1 MTTIFVQIAAEL
13 LTTFLLERYCI
24 MKCIKY
30 VITALLALF
39 CFIMSSELYQLH
51 LQMFSNQYF
60 YIDIENEDR
69 SQVCSIVASA
79 AKKYN
84 EYVFAIERQ
93 NVDTFHSRI
102 TIYADADTRNILSR
116 EQDVVEGESSSFFSG
131 STEVVLLSF
140 SDVVNDGSVVRYYF
154 TGSKDTVS
162 SIRQTIYSQIAT
174 SYIHKDSVSVA
185 DKLIYGI
192 WIILFGLVLLLTWV
206 DMQFSKK
213 SDFLKISMGSSVG
226 KMIFG
231 KILVDIVFN
240 VAIFGAVYA
249 ILQSRLFLSY
259 KLNFA
264 LYTLLIFFVLN
275 SLLYLTL
282 LKVDYKEVIYGA
294 NINGRLLANAYLL
307 QAIVVIL
314 MVVSLSSNLVAIREN
329 EKELAPYNS
338 IEQLDGYTS
347 LSITPSEGGAQSSE
361 SVVEL
366 EASIYLEA
374 YLQDKGLLSTFC
386 AALDDKPIVVLNEAA
401 LNTVVSNA
409 GVFQEDLKSDFVVYI
424 PENRYS
430 EIDSYDIE
438 FAAATTASTF
448 FGLESYSFEAREY
461 SHVDVVYFDLR
472 NESELTFGSDLIS
485 DPIVVYCNLSKA
497 QINELLMNNTAIDF
511 GDRWTNI
518 IFDIND
524 TSFFSK
530 SIKDRL
536 ADVQFR
542 SVIEL
547 CNQYKSNLVRG
558 VLLNSVLSAFL
569 LVLNVMLISVIV
581 KIEYLVHSKE
591 IALKKILG
599 YSVLQR
605 NIAILSI
612 NVFSVFIA
620 FVTGV
625 ILSKMY
631 GIFDIGA
638 LCIVSVAI
646 LLINST
652 LILITMTVAEKH
664 NTAHILKGGSL

>member
-1 MTTIFVQIAAEL
+1 
-13 LTTFLLERYCI
+13 
-24 MKCIKY
+24 MKCVKF

-39 CFIMSSELYQLH
+39 CFVMSSELYQLH

-93 NVDTFHSRI
+93 NVDAFHSKI
-102 TIYADADTRNILSR
+102 TIYADEDTRNILSR
-116 EQDVVEGESSSFFSG
+116 EQNIAEGEASSFFSG
-131 STEVVLLSF
+131 STEVVLLPF
-140 SDVVNDGSVVRYYF
+140 SDVVNDESVVRYFF

-162 SIRQTIYSQIAT
+162 SIRQNIYSQVAT

-192 WIILFGLVLLLTWV
+192 WIILFGLILLLTWA

-264 LYTLLIFFVLN
+264 LYALLIFFVLN
-275 SLLYLTL
+275 SLLHLTL

-294 NINGRLLANAYLL
+294 NINGKLLANAYLL

-329 EKELAPYNS
+329 EKELTPYNT

-347 LSITPSEGGAQSSE
+347 LSITPIEGGLQSSE

-374 YLQDKGLLSTFC
+374 YLQDKVLLSTFC
-386 AALDDKPIVVLNEAA
+386 AALDDEPIVVLNEAA
-401 LNTVVSNA
+401 LNTVVSSA

-472 NESELTFGSDLIS
+472 NVSELTFGSDLIS

-497 QINELLMNNTAIDF
+497 RINELLMNNTAIDF

-605 NIAILSI
+605 NIAILFL
-612 NVFSVFIA
+612 NVLAVSIA
-620 FVTGV
+620 FITGT

-631 GIFDIGA
+631 GIFDFVA
-638 LCIVSVAI
+638 LCIVSLTI
-646 LLINST
+646 LFVNSI
-652 LILITMTVAEKH
+652 LILTNMTAAEKH

>member
-1 MTTIFVQIAAEL
+1 
-13 LTTFLLERYCI
+13 
-24 MKCIKY
+24 MKCVKF

-39 CFIMSSELYQLH
+39 CFVMSSELYQLH

-79 AKKYN
+79 AKKYS

-116 EQDVVEGESSSFFSG
+116 EQNIAEGEASSFFSG
-131 STEVVLLSF
+131 STEVVLLPF
-140 SDVVNDGSVVRYYF
+140 SDVVNDESVVRYFF

-162 SIRQTIYSQIAT
+162 SIRQNIYSQVAT

-192 WIILFGLVLLLTWV
+192 WIILFGLILLLTWA

-264 LYTLLIFFVLN
+264 LYALLIFFVLN

-294 NINGRLLANAYLL
+294 NINGKLLANAYLL

-329 EKELAPYNS
+329 EKELAPYNT

-347 LSITPSEGGAQSSE
+347 LSITPIEGGQSSE

-374 YLQDKGLLSTFC
+374 YLQDKVLLSTFC
-386 AALDDKPIVVLNEAA
+386 AALDDEPIVVLNEAA
-401 LNTVVSNA
+401 LNTVVSSA

-497 QINELLMNNTAIDF
+497 RINELLMNNTAIDF

-620 FVTGV
+620 FITGT

-638 LCIVSVAI
+638 LCIVSLTI
-646 LLINST
+646 LFVNSI
-652 LILITMTVAEKH
+652 LILTNMTAAKSIIQ
-664 NTAHILKGGSL
+664 HIFSREEAYDNNSKLM

>member
-1 MTTIFVQIAAEL
+1 
-13 LTTFLLERYCI
+13 
-24 MKCIKY
+24 MKCVKF

-39 CFIMSSELYQLH
+39 CFVMSSELYQLH

-93 NVDTFHSRI
+93 NVDAFHSRI
-102 TIYADADTRNILSR
+102 TIYADEDTRNILSR
-116 EQDVVEGESSSFFSG
+116 EQNIAEGEASSFFSG
-131 STEVVLLSF
+131 STEVVLLPF
-140 SDVVNDGSVVRYYF
+140 SDVVNDESVVRYFF

-162 SIRQTIYSQIAT
+162 SIRQNIYSQVAT

-192 WIILFGLVLLLTWV
+192 WIILFGLILLLTWA

-264 LYTLLIFFVLN
+264 LYALLIFFVLN

-294 NINGRLLANAYLL
+294 NINGKLLANAYLL

-329 EKELAPYNS
+329 EKELAPYNT

-347 LSITPSEGGAQSSE
+347 LSIRPTEGGLQSSE

-374 YLQDKGLLSTFC
+374 YLQDKVLLSTFC
-386 AALDDKPIVVLNEAA
+386 AALDDEPIVVLNEAA
-401 LNTVVSNA
+401 LNTVVSSA

-472 NESELTFGSDLIS
+472 NVSELTFGSDLIS

-497 QINELLMNNTAIDF
+497 RINELLMNNTAIDF

-524 TSFFSK
+524 TLFFSK

-605 NIAILSI
+605 NIAILFL
-612 NVFSVFIA
+612 NVLAVSIA
-620 FVTGV
+620 FITGA

-631 GIFDIGA
+631 GIFDIVA
-638 LCIVSVAI
+638 LCIVSLTI
-646 LLINST
+646 LFVNSI
-652 LILITMTVAEKH
+652 LILTNMTAAEKH

>member
-1 MTTIFVQIAAEL
+1 
-13 LTTFLLERYCI
+13 
-24 MKCIKY
+24 MKCVKF

-39 CFIMSSELYQLH
+39 CFVMSSELYQLH

-79 AKKYN
+79 AKKYS

-93 NVDTFHSRI
+93 NVDAFHSRI
-102 TIYADADTRNILSR
+102 TIYADEDTRNILSR
-116 EQDVVEGESSSFFSG
+116 EQNIAEGEASSFFSG
-131 STEVVLLSF
+131 STEVVLLPF
-140 SDVVNDGSVVRYYF
+140 SDVVNDESVVRYFF

-162 SIRQTIYSQIAT
+162 SIRQNIYSQVAT

-192 WIILFGLVLLLTWV
+192 WIILFGLILLLTWA

-264 LYTLLIFFVLN
+264 LYALLIFFVLN

-294 NINGRLLANAYLL
+294 NINGKLLANAYLL

-329 EKELAPYNS
+329 EKELAPYNT

-347 LSITPSEGGAQSSE
+347 LSITPIEGGQSSE

-374 YLQDKGLLSTFC
+374 YLQDKVLLSTFC
-386 AALDDKPIVVLNEAA
+386 AALDDELIVVLNEAA
-401 LNTVVSNA
+401 LNTVVSSA

-472 NESELTFGSDLIS
+472 NVSELTFGSDLIS

-497 QINELLMNNTAIDF
+497 RINELLMNNTAIDF

-605 NIAILSI
+605 NIAILFLNVLAVSI
-612 NVFSVFIA
+612 ACI
-620 FVTGV
+620 TGT

-631 GIFDIGA
+631 GIFDIVA
-638 LCIVSVAI
+638 LCIVSLTI
-646 LLINST
+646 LFVNSI
-652 LILITMTVAEKH
+652 LILTNMTAAEKH

>member
-1 MTTIFVQIAAEL
+1 
-13 LTTFLLERYCI
+13 
-24 MKCIKY
+24 MKCVKF

-39 CFIMSSELYQLH
+39 CFVMSSELYQLH

-93 NVDTFHSRI
+93 NVDAFHSRI
-102 TIYADADTRNILSR
+102 TIYADEDTRNILSR
-116 EQDVVEGESSSFFSG
+116 EQNIAQRGKASSFFSG
-131 STEVVLLSF
+131 STEVVLLPF
-140 SDVVNDGSVVRYYF
+140 SDVVNDESVVRYFF

-162 SIRQTIYSQIAT
+162 SIRQNIYSQVAT

-192 WIILFGLVLLLTWV
+192 WIILFGLILLLTWA

-264 LYTLLIFFVLN
+264 LYALLIFFVLN

-294 NINGRLLANAYLL
+294 NINGKLLANAYLL

-329 EKELAPYNS
+329 EKELAPYNT

-347 LSITPSEGGAQSSE
+347 LSITPTEGGLQSSE

-374 YLQDKGLLSTFC
+374 YLQDKVLLSTFC
-386 AALDDKPIVVLNEAA
+386 AALDDEPIVVLNEAA
-401 LNTVVSNA
+401 LNTVVSSA

-472 NESELTFGSDLIS
+472 NVSELTFGSDLIS

-497 QINELLMNNTAIDF
+497 RINELLMNNTAIDF

-547 CNQYKSNLVRG
+547 CNQYKSNLARG

-605 NIAILSI
+605 NIAILFL
-612 NVFSVFIA
+612 NVFAVSIA
-620 FVTGV
+620 FITGA

-631 GIFDIGA
+631 GIFDIVA
-638 LCIVSVAI
+638 LCIVSLTI
-646 LLINST
+646 LFVNSI
-652 LILITMTVAEKH
+652 LILTNMTAAEKH

>member
-1 MTTIFVQIAAEL
+1 
-13 LTTFLLERYCI
+13 
-24 MKCIKY
+24 MKCVKF

-39 CFIMSSELYQLH
+39 CFVMSSELYQLH

-93 NVDTFHSRI
+93 NVDAFHSRI
-102 TIYADADTRNILSR
+102 TIYADEDTRNILSR
-116 EQDVVEGESSSFFSG
+116 EQNIAEGEASSFFSG
-131 STEVVLLSF
+131 STEVVLLPF
-140 SDVVNDGSVVRYYF
+140 SDVVNDESVVRYFF

-162 SIRQTIYSQIAT
+162 SIRQNIYSQVAT

-192 WIILFGLVLLLTWV
+192 WIILFGLILLLTWA

-264 LYTLLIFFVLN
+264 LYALLIFFVLN

-294 NINGRLLANAYLL
+294 NINGKLLANAYLL

-329 EKELAPYNS
+329 EKELAPYNT

-347 LSITPSEGGAQSSE
+347 LSITPTEGGLQSSE

-374 YLQDKGLLSTFC
+374 YLQDKVLLSTFC
-386 AALDDKPIVVLNEAA
+386 AALDDEPIVVLNEAA
-401 LNTVVSNA
+401 LNTVVSSA

-438 FAAATTASTF
+438 FAATTASTF

-472 NESELTFGSDLIS
+472 NVSELTFGSDLIS

-497 QINELLMNNTAIDF
+497 RINELLMNNTAIDF

-605 NIAILSI
+605 NIAILFL
-612 NVFSVFIA
+612 NVFAVSIA
-620 FVTGV
+620 FITGA

-631 GIFDIGA
+631 GIFDIVA
-638 LCIVSVAI
+638 LCIVSLTI
-646 LLINST
+646 LFVNSI
-652 LILITMTVAEKH
+652 LILTNMTAAEKH

>member
-1 MTTIFVQIAAEL
+1 
-13 LTTFLLERYCI
+13 
-24 MKCIKY
+24 MKCVKF

-39 CFIMSSELYQLH
+39 CFVMSSELYQLH

-93 NVDTFHSRI
+93 NVDAFHSRI
-102 TIYADADTRNILSR
+102 TIYADEDTRNILSR
-116 EQDVVEGESSSFFSG
+116 EQNIAEGEASSFFSG
-131 STEVVLLSF
+131 STEVVLLPF
-140 SDVVNDGSVVRYYF
+140 SDVVNDESVVRYFF

-162 SIRQTIYSQIAT
+162 SIRQNIYSQVAT
-174 SYIHKDSVSVA
+174 SYIHKDSVSIA

-192 WIILFGLVLLLTWV
+192 WIILFGLILLLTWA

-264 LYTLLIFFVLN
+264 LYALLIFFVLN

-294 NINGRLLANAYLL
+294 NINGKLLANAYLL

-329 EKELAPYNS
+329 EKELAPYNT

-347 LSITPSEGGAQSSE
+347 LSITPIEGGVQSSE

-374 YLQDKGLLSTFC
+374 YLQDKVLLSTFC
-386 AALDDKPIVVLNEAA
+386 AALDDEPIVVLNEAA
-401 LNTVVSNA
+401 LNTVVSSA

-472 NESELTFGSDLIS
+472 NVSELTFGSDLIS

-497 QINELLMNNTAIDF
+497 RINELLMNNTAIDF

-605 NIAILSI
+605 NIAILFL
-612 NVFSVFIA
+612 NVLAVSIA
-620 FVTGV
+620 FITGT

-631 GIFDIGA
+631 GIFDFVA
-638 LCIVSVAI
+638 LCIVSLTI
-646 LLINST
+646 LFVNSI
-652 LILITMTVAEKH
+652 LILTNMTAAEKH

>member
-1 MTTIFVQIAAEL
+1 
-13 LTTFLLERYCI
+13 
-24 MKCIKY
+24 MKCVKF

-39 CFIMSSELYQLH
+39 CFVMSSELYQLH

-79 AKKYN
+79 AKKYS

-93 NVDTFHSRI
+93 NVDAFHSRI
-102 TIYADADTRNILSR
+102 TIYADEDTRNILSR
-116 EQDVVEGESSSFFSG
+116 EQNIAEGEASSFFSG
-131 STEVVLLSF
+131 STEVVLLPF
-140 SDVVNDGSVVRYYF
+140 SDVVNDESVVRYFF

-162 SIRQTIYSQIAT
+162 SIRQNIYSQVAT

-192 WIILFGLVLLLTWV
+192 WIILFGLILLLTWA
-206 DMQFSKK
+206 DIQFSKK

-264 LYTLLIFFVLN
+264 LYALLIFFVLN

-294 NINGRLLANAYLL
+294 NINGKLLANAYLL

-329 EKELAPYNS
+329 EKELAPYNT

-347 LSITPSEGGAQSSE
+347 LSITPIEGGQSSE

-374 YLQDKGLLSTFC
+374 YLQDKVLLSTFC
-386 AALDDKPIVVLNEAA
+386 AALDDEPIVVLNEAA
-401 LNTVVSNA
+401 LNTVVLSA

-472 NESELTFGSDLIS
+472 NVSELTFGSDLIS

-497 QINELLMNNTAIDF
+497 RINELLMNNTAIDF

-530 SIKDRL
+530 SIKNRL

-605 NIAILSI
+605 NIAILFLNVLAVSI
-612 NVFSVFIA
+612 ACI
-620 FVTGV
+620 TGT

-631 GIFDIGA
+631 GIFDIVA
-638 LCIVSVAI
+638 LCIVSLTI
-646 LLINST
+646 LFVNSI
-652 LILITMTVAEKH
+652 LILTNMTAAEKH

>member
-1 MTTIFVQIAAEL
+1 
-13 LTTFLLERYCI
+13 
-24 MKCIKY
+24 MKCVKFI
-30 VITALLALF
+30 ITALLALF
-39 CFIMSSELYQLH
+39 CFVMSSELYQLH

-93 NVDTFHSRI
+93 NVDAFHSRI
-102 TIYADADTRNILSR
+102 TIYADEDTRNILSR
-116 EQDVVEGESSSFFSG
+116 EQNIAEGEASSFFSG
-131 STEVVLLSF
+131 STEVVLLPF
-140 SDVVNDGSVVRYYF
+140 SDVVNDESVVRYFF

-162 SIRQTIYSQIAT
+162 SIRQNIYSQVAT

-192 WIILFGLVLLLTWV
+192 WIILFGLILLLTWA

-264 LYTLLIFFVLN
+264 LYALLIFFVLN

-294 NINGRLLANAYLL
+294 NINGKLLANAYLL

-329 EKELAPYNS
+329 EKELAPYNT
-338 IEQLDGYTS
+338 IEQLDGYAS
-347 LSITPSEGGAQSSE
+347 LSITPTEGGLQSSE

-374 YLQDKGLLSTFC
+374 YLQDKVLLSTFC
-386 AALDDKPIVVLNEAA
+386 AALDDEPIVVLNEAA
-401 LNTVVSNA
+401 LNTVVSSA

-472 NESELTFGSDLIS
+472 NVSELTFGSDLIS

-497 QINELLMNNTAIDF
+497 RINELLMNNTAIDF

-524 TSFFSK
+524 TLFFSK

-605 NIAILSI
+605 NIAILFL
-612 NVFSVFIA
+612 NVLAVSIA
-620 FVTGV
+620 FITGT

-631 GIFDIGA
+631 GIFDIVA
-638 LCIVSVAI
+638 LCIVSLTI
-646 LLINST
+646 LFVNSI
-652 LILITMTVAEKH
+652 LILTNMTAAEKH

>member
-1 MTTIFVQIAAEL
+1 MCKVCYYSVTCPICFV
-13 LTTFLLERYCI
+13 
-24 MKCIKY
+24 
-30 VITALLALF
+30 
-39 CFIMSSELYQLH
+39 MSSELYQLH

-93 NVDTFHSRI
+93 NVDAFHSRI
-102 TIYADADTRNILSR
+102 TIYADEDTRNILSR
-116 EQDVVEGESSSFFSG
+116 EQNIAEGEASSFFSG
-131 STEVVLLSF
+131 STEVVLLPF
-140 SDVVNDGSVVRYYF
+140 SDVVNDESVVRYFF

-162 SIRQTIYSQIAT
+162 SIRQNIYSQVAT

-192 WIILFGLVLLLTWV
+192 WIILFGLILLLTWA

-264 LYTLLIFFVLN
+264 LYALLIFFVLN

-294 NINGRLLANAYLL
+294 NINGKLLANAYLL

-329 EKELAPYNS
+329 EKELAPYNT

-347 LSITPSEGGAQSSE
+347 LSITPTEGGLQSSE

-374 YLQDKGLLSTFC
+374 YLQDKVLLSTFC
-386 AALDDKPIVVLNEAA
+386 AALDDEPIVVLNEAA
-401 LNTVVSNA
+401 LNTVVSSA

-472 NESELTFGSDLIS
+472 NVSELTFGSDLIS

-497 QINELLMNNTAIDF
+497 RINELLMNNTAIDF

-605 NIAILSI
+605 NIAILFL
-612 NVFSVFIA
+612 NVFAVSIA
-620 FVTGV
+620 FITGA

-631 GIFDIGA
+631 GIFDIVA
-638 LCIVSVAI
+638 LCIVSLTI
-646 LLINST
+646 LFVNSI
-652 LILITMTVAEKH
+652 LILTNMTAAEKH

>member
-1 MTTIFVQIAAEL
+1 M
-13 LTTFLLERYCI
+13 
-24 MKCIKY
+24 
-30 VITALLALF
+30 
-39 CFIMSSELYQLH
+39 
-51 LQMFSNQYF
+51 
-60 YIDIENEDR
+60 
-69 SQVCSIVASA
+69 
-79 AKKYN
+79 
-84 EYVFAIERQ
+84 
-93 NVDTFHSRI
+93 
-102 TIYADADTRNILSR
+102 
-116 EQDVVEGESSSFFSG
+116 
-131 STEVVLLSF
+131 
-140 SDVVNDGSVVRYYF
+140 
-154 TGSKDTVS
+154 
-162 SIRQTIYSQIAT
+162 
-174 SYIHKDSVSVA
+174 
-185 DKLIYGI
+185 
-192 WIILFGLVLLLTWV
+192 
-206 DMQFSKK
+206 
-213 SDFLKISMGSSVG
+213 
-226 KMIFG
+226 
-231 KILVDIVFN
+231 
-240 VAIFGAVYA
+240 
-249 ILQSRLFLSY
+249 
-259 KLNFA
+259 
-264 LYTLLIFFVLN
+264 
-275 SLLYLTL
+275 
-282 LKVDYKEVIYGA
+282 
-294 NINGRLLANAYLL
+294 ANAYLL

-374 YLQDKGLLSTFC
+374 YLQDKVLLSTFC

>member
-1 MTTIFVQIAAEL
+1 
-13 LTTFLLERYCI
+13 
-24 MKCIKY
+24 MKCVNF

-39 CFIMSSELYQLH
+39 CFVISSELYQLH

-79 AKKYN
+79 AKKYS

-93 NVDTFHSRI
+93 NVDAFHSRI
-102 TIYADADTRNILSR
+102 TIYADEDTRNILSR
-116 EQDVVEGESSSFFSG
+116 EQNIAEGEASSFFSG
-131 STEVVLLSF
+131 STEVVLLPF
-140 SDVVNDGSVVRYYF
+140 SDVVNDESVVRYFF

-162 SIRQTIYSQIAT
+162 SIRQNIYSQVAT

-192 WIILFGLVLLLTWV
+192 WIILFGLILLLTWA

-264 LYTLLIFFVLN
+264 LYALLIFFVLN

-294 NINGRLLANAYLL
+294 NINGKLLANAYLL

-329 EKELAPYNS
+329 EKELAPYNT

-347 LSITPSEGGAQSSE
+347 LSITPIEGGQSSE

-374 YLQDKGLLSTFC
+374 YLQDKVLLSTFC
-386 AALDDKPIVVLNEAA
+386 AALDDEPIVVLNEAA
-401 LNTVVSNA
+401 LNTVVSSA

-472 NESELTFGSDLIS
+472 NVSELTFGSDLIS

-497 QINELLMNNTAIDF
+497 RINELLMNNTAIDF

-605 NIAILSI
+605 NIAILFLNVLAVSI
-612 NVFSVFIA
+612 ACI
-620 FVTGV
+620 TGT

-631 GIFDIGA
+631 GIFDIVA
-638 LCIVSVAI
+638 LCIVSLTI
-646 LLINST
+646 LFVNSI
-652 LILITMTVAEKH
+652 LILTNMTAAEKH

>member
-1 MTTIFVQIAAEL
+1 
-13 LTTFLLERYCI
+13 
-24 MKCIKY
+24 MKCVKF

-39 CFIMSSELYQLH
+39 CFVMSSELYQLH

-93 NVDTFHSRI
+93 NVDAFHSRI
-102 TIYADADTRNILSR
+102 TIYADEDTRNILSR
-116 EQDVVEGESSSFFSG
+116 EQNIAEGEASSFFSG
-131 STEVVLLSF
+131 STEVVLLPF
-140 SDVVNDGSVVRYYF
+140 SDVVNDESVVRYFF

-162 SIRQTIYSQIAT
+162 SIRQNIYSQVAT

-192 WIILFGLVLLLTWV
+192 WIILFGLILLLTWA

-264 LYTLLIFFVLN
+264 LYALLIFFVLN
-275 SLLYLTL
+275 SLLHLTL

-294 NINGRLLANAYLL
+294 NINGKLLANAYLL

-329 EKELAPYNS
+329 EKELAPYNT

-347 LSITPSEGGAQSSE
+347 LSITPIEGVQSSE

-374 YLQDKGLLSTFC
+374 YLQDKVLLSTFC
-386 AALDDKPIVVLNEAA
+386 AALDDEPIVVLNEAA
-401 LNTVVSNA
+401 LNTVVSSA

-472 NESELTFGSDLIS
+472 NVSELTFGSDLIS

-497 QINELLMNNTAIDF
+497 RINELLMNNTAIDF

-605 NIAILSI
+605 NIAILFL
-612 NVFSVFIA
+612 NVLAVSIA
-620 FVTGV
+620 FITGT

-631 GIFDIGA
+631 GIFDIVA
-638 LCIVSVAI
+638 LCIVSLTI
-646 LLINST
+646 LFVNSI
-652 LILITMTVAEKH
+652 LILTNMTAAEKH

>member
-1 MTTIFVQIAAEL
+1 
-13 LTTFLLERYCI
+13 
-24 MKCIKY
+24 MKCVKF

-39 CFIMSSELYQLH
+39 CFVMSSELYQLH

-79 AKKYN
+79 AKKYS

-93 NVDTFHSRI
+93 NVDAFHSRI
-102 TIYADADTRNILSR
+102 TIYADEDTRNILSR
-116 EQDVVEGESSSFFSG
+116 EQNIAEGEASSFFSG
-131 STEVVLLSF
+131 STEVVLLPF
-140 SDVVNDGSVVRYYF
+140 SDVVNDESVVRYFF

-162 SIRQTIYSQIAT
+162 SIRQNIYSQVAT

-192 WIILFGLVLLLTWV
+192 WIILFGLILLLTWA

-264 LYTLLIFFVLN
+264 LYALLIFFVLN

-294 NINGRLLANAYLL
+294 NINGKLLANAYLL

-329 EKELAPYNS
+329 EKELAPYNT

-347 LSITPSEGGAQSSE
+347 LSITPIEGGQSSE

-374 YLQDKGLLSTFC
+374 YLQDKVLLSTFC
-386 AALDDKPIVVLNEAA
+386 AALDDEPIVVLNEAA
-401 LNTVVSNA
+401 LNTVVSSA

-472 NESELTFGSDLIS
+472 NVSELTFGSDLIS

-497 QINELLMNNTAIDF
+497 RINELLMNNTAIDF

-605 NIAILSI
+605 NIAILFLNVLAVSI
-612 NVFSVFIA
+612 ACI
-620 FVTGV
+620 TGT

-631 GIFDIGA
+631 GIFDIVA
-638 LCIVSVAI
+638 LCIVSLTI
-646 LLINST
+646 LFVNSI
-652 LILITMTVAEKH
+652 LILTNMTAAEKH

>member
-1 MTTIFVQIAAEL
+1 
-13 LTTFLLERYCI
+13 
-24 MKCIKY
+24 MKCVKF

-39 CFIMSSELYQLH
+39 CLVMSSELYQLH

-93 NVDTFHSRI
+93 NVDAFHSRI
-102 TIYADADTRNILSR
+102 TIYADEDTRNILSR
-116 EQDVVEGESSSFFSG
+116 EQNIAEGEASSFFSG
-131 STEVVLLSF
+131 STEVVLLPF
-140 SDVVNDGSVVRYYF
+140 SDVVNDKSVVRYFF

-162 SIRQTIYSQIAT
+162 SIRQNIYSQVAT

-192 WIILFGLVLLLTWV
+192 WIILFGLILLLTWA

-264 LYTLLIFFVLN
+264 LYALLIFFVLN
-275 SLLYLTL
+275 SLLHLTL

-294 NINGRLLANAYLL
+294 NINGKLLANAYLL

-314 MVVSLSSNLVAIREN
+314 MVVSLSSNLVAIRES
-329 EKELAPYNS
+329 EKELAPYNT

-347 LSITPSEGGAQSSE
+347 LSITPIEGGLQSSE

-374 YLQDKGLLSTFC
+374 YLQDKVLLSTFC
-386 AALDDKPIVVLNEAA
+386 AALDDEPIVVLNEAA
-401 LNTVVSNA
+401 LNTVVSSA

-472 NESELTFGSDLIS
+472 NVSELTFGSDLIS

-497 QINELLMNNTAIDF
+497 RINELLMNNTAIDF

-605 NIAILSI
+605 NIAILFL
-612 NVFSVFIA
+612 NVLAVSIA
-620 FVTGV
+620 FITGT

-631 GIFDIGA
+631 GIFDIVA
-638 LCIVSVAI
+638 LCIVSLTI
-646 LLINST
+646 LFVNSI
-652 LILITMTVAEKH
+652 LILTNMTAAEKH

>member
-1 MTTIFVQIAAEL
+1 
-13 LTTFLLERYCI
+13 
-24 MKCIKY
+24 MKCVKF

-69 SQVCSIVASA
+69 NQVCSIVASA
-79 AKKYN
+79 AEKYN
-84 EYVFAIERQ
+84 EHVFAIERQ
-93 NVDTFHSRI
+93 NIDTFHSRL
-102 TIYADADTRNILSR
+102 TIYADEDTRNILSR
-116 EQDVVEGESSSFFSG
+116 EQDITEGEASSFFSG
-131 STEVVLLSF
+131 STEVVLLPF
-140 SDVVNDGSVVRYYF
+140 ADVANDGNVVRYYF

-162 SIRQTIYSQIAT
+162 SIRQNIYSQIAT
-174 SYIHKDSVSVA
+174 SYIHKDSVSVV

-192 WIILFGLVLLLTWV
+192 WIILFGLILLLTWA
-206 DMQFSKK
+206 DIQFSKK

-226 KMIFG
+226 KMILG
-231 KILVDIVFN
+231 KILIDAIFN
-240 VAIFGAVYA
+240 AAIFGAVYVS
-249 ILQSRLFLSY
+249 LKSKLFLAY
-259 KLNFA
+259 KLDFVFYA
-264 LYTLLIFFVLN
+264 LLIFFVLN
-275 SLLYLTL
+275 SFLYITL
-282 LKVDYKEVIYGA
+282 IKVDYKEVIYGA
-294 NINGRLLANAYLL
+294 NINGKLLANTYLL
-307 QAIVVIL
+307 QAVVVIL
-314 MVVSLSSNLVAIREN
+314 TVVSLSSNLVAIREN
-329 EKELAPYNS
+329 EKELVPYDT
-338 IEQLDGYTS
+338 IERLGGYTS
-347 LSITPSEGGAQSSE
+347 LSITPTE
-361 SVVEL
+361 SVLQSTEDVGKL

-374 YLQDKGLLSTFC
+374 YLQDKVLLSTFC
-386 AALDDKPIVVLNEAA
+386 AALGDEPIVVLNEVA

-409 GVFQEDLKSDFVVYI
+409 GMFQEDTESDFVVYI

-472 NESELTFGSDLIS
+472 NESELSFGSDLIS

-497 QINELLMNNTAIDF
+497 QIHELLENNTGIDF
-511 GDRWTNI
+511 GDRWANI
-518 IFDIND
+518 IFDIKD
-524 TSFFSK
+524 TSLFSK
-530 SIKDRL
+530 SIKDKL
-536 ADVQFR
+536 DDVQFR

-569 LVLNVMLISVIV
+569 LILSVMLISVIV
-581 KIEYLVHSKE
+581 KMEYLVHSKE

-605 NIAILSI
+605 NIAILSL
-612 NVFSVFIA
+612 NVFAVSIA
-620 FVTGV
+620 FITSV

-638 LCIVSVAI
+638 LCIVSSTI
-646 LLINST
+646 LLVNSI
-652 LILITMTVAEKH
+652 LILINMTVAEKH

>member
-1 MTTIFVQIAAEL
+1 
-13 LTTFLLERYCI
+13 
-24 MKCIKY
+24 MKCVKF

-39 CFIMSSELYQLH
+39 CFVMSSELYQLH

-93 NVDTFHSRI
+93 NVDAFHSRI
-102 TIYADADTRNILSR
+102 TIYADEDTRNILSR
-116 EQDVVEGESSSFFSG
+116 EQNIAEGEASSFFSG
-131 STEVVLLSF
+131 STEVVLLPF
-140 SDVVNDGSVVRYYF
+140 SDVVNDESVVRYFF

-162 SIRQTIYSQIAT
+162 SIRQNIYSQVAT

-192 WIILFGLVLLLTWV
+192 WIILFGLILLLTWA

-264 LYTLLIFFVLN
+264 LYALLIFFVLN

-294 NINGRLLANAYLL
+294 NINGKLLANAYLL

-329 EKELAPYNS
+329 EKELAPYNT

-347 LSITPSEGGAQSSE
+347 LSITPIEGGLQSSE

-374 YLQDKGLLSTFC
+374 YLQDKVLLSTFC
-386 AALDDKPIVVLNEAA
+386 AALDDEPIVVLNEAA
-401 LNTVVSNA
+401 LNTVVSSA

-472 NESELTFGSDLIS
+472 NVSELTFGSDLIS

-497 QINELLMNNTAIDF
+497 RINELLMNNTAIDF

-605 NIAILSI
+605 NIAILFL
-612 NVFSVFIA
+612 NVLAVSIA
-620 FVTGV
+620 FITGT

-631 GIFDIGA
+631 GIFDFVA
-638 LCIVSVAI
+638 LCIVSLTI
-646 LLINST
+646 LFVNSI
-652 LILITMTVAEKH
+652 LILTNMTAAEKH

>member
-1 MTTIFVQIAAEL
+1 
-13 LTTFLLERYCI
+13 
-24 MKCIKY
+24 MKCVKF

-39 CFIMSSELYQLH
+39 CFVMSSELYQLH

-93 NVDTFHSRI
+93 NVDAFHSRI
-102 TIYADADTRNILSR
+102 TIYADEDTRNILSR
-116 EQDVVEGESSSFFSG
+116 EQNIAEGEASSFFSG
-131 STEVVLLSF
+131 STEVALLPF
-140 SDVVNDGSVVRYYF
+140 SDVVNDESVVRYFF

-162 SIRQTIYSQIAT
+162 SIRQNIYSQVAT

-192 WIILFGLVLLLTWV
+192 WIILFGLILLLTWA

-264 LYTLLIFFVLN
+264 LYALLIFFVLN

-294 NINGRLLANAYLL
+294 NINGKLLANAYLL

-329 EKELAPYNS
+329 EKELAPYNT

-347 LSITPSEGGAQSSE
+347 LSITPIEGGLQSSE

-374 YLQDKGLLSTFC
+374 YLQDKVLLSTFC
-386 AALDDKPIVVLNEAA
+386 AALDDEPIVVLNEAA
-401 LNTVVSNA
+401 LNTVVSSA

-461 SHVDVVYFDLR
+461 SHVNVVYFDLR
-472 NESELTFGSDLIS
+472 NVSELTFGSDLIS

-497 QINELLMNNTAIDF
+497 RINELLMNNTAIDF

-605 NIAILSI
+605 NIAILFL
-612 NVFSVFIA
+612 NVLAVSIA
-620 FVTGV
+620 FITGT

-631 GIFDIGA
+631 GIFDFVA
-638 LCIVSVAI
+638 LCIVSLTI
-646 LLINST
+646 LFVNSI
-652 LILITMTVAEKH
+652 LILTNMTAAEKH

>member
-1 MTTIFVQIAAEL
+1 
-13 LTTFLLERYCI
+13 
-24 MKCIKY
+24 MKCVKF

-39 CFIMSSELYQLH
+39 CFVMSSELYQLH

-79 AKKYN
+79 AKKYS

-93 NVDTFHSRI
+93 NVDAFHSRI
-102 TIYADADTRNILSR
+102 TIYADEDTRNILSR
-116 EQDVVEGESSSFFSG
+116 EQNIAEGEASSFFSG
-131 STEVVLLSF
+131 STEVVLLPF
-140 SDVVNDGSVVRYYF
+140 SDVVNDESVVRYFF

-162 SIRQTIYSQIAT
+162 SIRQNIYSQVAT

-192 WIILFGLVLLLTWV
+192 WIILFGLILLLTWA

-264 LYTLLIFFVLN
+264 LYALLIFFVLN

-294 NINGRLLANAYLL
+294 NINGKLLANAYLL

-329 EKELAPYNS
+329 EKELAPYNT

-347 LSITPSEGGAQSSE
+347 LSITPIEGGQSSE

-374 YLQDKGLLSTFC
+374 YLQDKVLLSTFC
-386 AALDDKPIVVLNEAA
+386 AALDDEPIVVLNEAA
-401 LNTVVSNA
+401 LNTVVSSA

-472 NESELTFGSDLIS
+472 NVSELTFGSDLIS

-497 QINELLMNNTAIDF
+497 RINELLMNNTAIDF

-591 IALKKILG
+591 IALKKNT
-599 YSVLQR
+599 R
-605 NIAILSI
+605 
-612 NVFSVFIA
+612 
-620 FVTGV
+620 
-625 ILSKMY
+625 
-631 GIFDIGA
+631 IFCFA
-638 LCIVSVAI
+638 A
-646 LLINST
+646 
-652 LILITMTVAEKH
+652 
-664 NTAHILKGGSL
+664 

>member
-1 MTTIFVQIAAEL
+1 
-13 LTTFLLERYCI
+13 
-24 MKCIKY
+24 MKCVKF

-39 CFIMSSELYQLH
+39 CFVMSSELYQLH

-79 AKKYN
+79 AKKYS

-93 NVDTFHSRI
+93 NVDAFHSRI
-102 TIYADADTRNILSR
+102 TIYADEDTRNILSR
-116 EQDVVEGESSSFFSG
+116 EQNIAEGEASSFFSG
-131 STEVVLLSF
+131 STEVVLLPF
-140 SDVVNDGSVVRYYF
+140 SDVVNDESVVRYFF

-162 SIRQTIYSQIAT
+162 SIRQNIYSQVAT

-192 WIILFGLVLLLTWV
+192 WIILFGLILLLTWA

-264 LYTLLIFFVLN
+264 LYALLIFFVLN

-294 NINGRLLANAYLL
+294 NINGKLLANAYLL

-329 EKELAPYNS
+329 EKEMAPYNT

-347 LSITPSEGGAQSSE
+347 LSITPIEGGQSSE

-374 YLQDKGLLSTFC
+374 YLQDKVLLSTFC
-386 AALDDKPIVVLNEAA
+386 AALDDEPIVVLNEAA
-401 LNTVVSNA
+401 LNTVVSSA

-472 NESELTFGSDLIS
+472 NVSELTFGSDLIS

-497 QINELLMNNTAIDF
+497 RINELLMNNTAIDF

-605 NIAILSI
+605 NIAILFLNVLAVSI
-612 NVFSVFIA
+612 ACI
-620 FVTGV
+620 TGT

-631 GIFDIGA
+631 GIFDIVA
-638 LCIVSVAI
+638 LCIVSLTI
-646 LLINST
+646 LFVNSI
-652 LILITMTVAEKH
+652 LILTNMTAAEKH

>member
-1 MTTIFVQIAAEL
+1 
-13 LTTFLLERYCI
+13 
-24 MKCIKY
+24 MKCVKF

-39 CFIMSSELYQLH
+39 CFVMSSELYQLH

-69 SQVCSIVASA
+69 GQVCSIVASA

-93 NVDTFHSRI
+93 NVDAFHSRI
-102 TIYADADTRNILSR
+102 TIYADEDTRNILSR
-116 EQDVVEGESSSFFSG
+116 EQNIAEGEASSFFSG
-131 STEVVLLSF
+131 STEVVLLPF
-140 SDVVNDGSVVRYYF
+140 SDVVNDESVVRYFF

-162 SIRQTIYSQIAT
+162 SIRQNIYSQVAT

-192 WIILFGLVLLLTWV
+192 WIILFGLILLLTWA

-264 LYTLLIFFVLN
+264 LYALLIFFVLN
-275 SLLYLTL
+275 SLLHLTL

-294 NINGRLLANAYLL
+294 NINGKLLANAYLL

-329 EKELAPYNS
+329 EKELAPYNT

-347 LSITPSEGGAQSSE
+347 LSITPIEGGLQSSE

-374 YLQDKGLLSTFC
+374 YLQDKVLLSTFC
-386 AALDDKPIVVLNEAA
+386 AALDDEPIVVLNEAA
-401 LNTVVSNA
+401 LNTVVSSA

-472 NESELTFGSDLIS
+472 NVSELTFGSDLIS

-497 QINELLMNNTAIDF
+497 RINELLMNNTTIDF

-605 NIAILSI
+605 NIAILFL
-612 NVFSVFIA
+612 NVLAVSIA
-620 FVTGV
+620 FITGT

-631 GIFDIGA
+631 GIFDFVA
-638 LCIVSVAI
+638 LCIVSLTI
-646 LLINST
+646 LFVNSI
-652 LILITMTVAEKH
+652 LILTNMTAAEKH
-664 NTAHILKGGSL
+664 NTAHILKGESL

>member
-1 MTTIFVQIAAEL
+1 
-13 LTTFLLERYCI
+13 
-24 MKCIKY
+24 MKCVKF

-39 CFIMSSELYQLH
+39 CFVMSSELYQLH

-79 AKKYN
+79 AKKYS

-93 NVDTFHSRI
+93 NVDAFHSRI
-102 TIYADADTRNILSR
+102 TIYADEDTRNILSR
-116 EQDVVEGESSSFFSG
+116 EQNIAEGEASSFFSG
-131 STEVVLLSF
+131 STEVVLLPF
-140 SDVVNDGSVVRYYF
+140 SDVVNDESVVRYFF

-162 SIRQTIYSQIAT
+162 SIRQNIYSQVAT

-192 WIILFGLVLLLTWV
+192 WIILFGLILLLTWA

-264 LYTLLIFFVLN
+264 LYALLIFFVLN

-294 NINGRLLANAYLL
+294 NINGKLLANAYLL

-329 EKELAPYNS
+329 EKELAPYNT

-347 LSITPSEGGAQSSE
+347 LSITPIEGGQSSE

-374 YLQDKGLLSTFC
+374 YRQDKVLLSTFC
-386 AALDDKPIVVLNEAA
+386 AALDDEPIVVLNEAA
-401 LNTVVSNA
+401 LNTVVSSA

-472 NESELTFGSDLIS
+472 NVSELTFGSDLIS

-497 QINELLMNNTAIDF
+497 RINELLMNNTAIDF

-605 NIAILSI
+605 NIAILFLNVLAVSI
-612 NVFSVFIA
+612 ACI
-620 FVTGV
+620 TGT

-631 GIFDIGA
+631 GIFDIVA
-638 LCIVSVAI
+638 LCIVSLTI
-646 LLINST
+646 LFVNSI
-652 LILITMTVAEKH
+652 LILTNMTAAEKH

>member
-1 MTTIFVQIAAEL
+1 
-13 LTTFLLERYCI
+13 
-24 MKCIKY
+24 MKCVKF

-69 SQVCSIVASA
+69 NQVCSIVASA
-79 AKKYN
+79 AEKYN
-84 EYVFAIERQ
+84 EHVFAIERQ
-93 NVDTFHSRI
+93 NIDTFHSRL
-102 TIYADADTRNILSR
+102 TIYADEDTRNILSR
-116 EQDVVEGESSSFFSG
+116 EQDITEGEASSFFSG
-131 STEVVLLSF
+131 STEVVLLPF
-140 SDVVNDGSVVRYYF
+140 ADVANDGNVVRYYF

-162 SIRQTIYSQIAT
+162 SIRQNIYSQIAT
-174 SYIHKDSVSVA
+174 SYIHKDSVSVV

-192 WIILFGLVLLLTWV
+192 WIILFGLILLLTWA
-206 DMQFSKK
+206 DIQFSKK

-226 KMIFG
+226 KMILG
-231 KILVDIVFN
+231 KILIDAIFN
-240 VAIFGAVYA
+240 AAIFGAVYVS
-249 ILQSRLFLSY
+249 LKSKLFLAY
-259 KLNFA
+259 KLDFVFYA
-264 LYTLLIFFVLN
+264 LLIFFVLN
-275 SLLYLTL
+275 SFLYITL
-282 LKVDYKEVIYGA
+282 IKVDYKEVIYGA
-294 NINGRLLANAYLL
+294 NINGKLLANTYLL
-307 QAIVVIL
+307 QAVVVIL
-314 MVVSLSSNLVAIREN
+314 TVVSLSSNLVAIREN
-329 EKELAPYNS
+329 EKELVPYDT
-338 IEQLDGYTS
+338 IERLGGYTS
-347 LSITPSEGGAQSSE
+347 LSITPTE
-361 SVVEL
+361 SVLQSTEDVGKL

-374 YLQDKGLLSTFC
+374 YLQDKVLLSTFC
-386 AALDDKPIVVLNEAA
+386 AALGDEPIVVLNEVA

-409 GVFQEDLKSDFVVYI
+409 GMFQEDTESDFVVYI

-472 NESELTFGSDLIS
+472 NESELSFGSDLIS

-497 QINELLMNNTAIDF
+497 RIHELLENNTGIDF
-511 GDRWTNI
+511 GDRWANI
-518 IFDIND
+518 IFDIKD
-524 TSFFSK
+524 TSLFSK
-530 SIKDRL
+530 SIKDKL
-536 ADVQFR
+536 DDVQFR

-569 LVLNVMLISVIV
+569 LILSVMLISVIV
-581 KIEYLVHSKE
+581 KMEYLVHSKE

-605 NIAILSI
+605 NIAILSL
-612 NVFSVFIA
+612 NVFAVSIA
-620 FVTGV
+620 FITGV

-638 LCIVSVAI
+638 LCIVSSTI
-646 LLINST
+646 LLVNSI
-652 LILITMTVAEKH
+652 LILINMTVAEKH

>member
-1 MTTIFVQIAAEL
+1 
-13 LTTFLLERYCI
+13 
-24 MKCIKY
+24 MKCVKF

-69 SQVCSIVASA
+69 NQVCSIVASA
-79 AKKYN
+79 AEKYN
-84 EYVFAIERQ
+84 EHVFAIERQ
-93 NVDTFHSRI
+93 NIDTFHSRL
-102 TIYADADTRNILSR
+102 TIYADEDTRNILSR
-116 EQDVVEGESSSFFSG
+116 EQDITEGEASSFFSG
-131 STEVVLLSF
+131 STEVVLLPF
-140 SDVVNDGSVVRYYF
+140 ADVANDGNVVRYYF

-162 SIRQTIYSQIAT
+162 SIRQNIYSQIAT
-174 SYIHKDSVSVA
+174 SYIHKDSVSVV

-192 WIILFGLVLLLTWV
+192 WIILFGLILLLTWA
-206 DMQFSKK
+206 DIQFSKK

-226 KMIFG
+226 KMILG
-231 KILVDIVFN
+231 KILIDAIFN
-240 VAIFGAVYA
+240 AAIFGAVYVS
-249 ILQSRLFLSY
+249 LKSKLFLAY
-259 KLNFA
+259 KLDFVFYA
-264 LYTLLIFFVLN
+264 LLIFFVLN
-275 SLLYLTL
+275 SFLYITL
-282 LKVDYKEVIYGA
+282 IKVDYKEVIYGA
-294 NINGRLLANAYLL
+294 NINGKLLANTYLL
-307 QAIVVIL
+307 QAVVVIL
-314 MVVSLSSNLVAIREN
+314 TVVSLSSNLVAIREN
-329 EKELAPYNS
+329 EKELVPYDT
-338 IEQLDGYTS
+338 IEQLGGYTS
-347 LSITPSEGGAQSSE
+347 LSITPTE
-361 SVVEL
+361 SVLQSTEDVGKL

-374 YLQDKGLLSTFC
+374 YLQDKVLLSTFC
-386 AALDDKPIVVLNEAA
+386 AALGDEPIVVLNEVA

-409 GVFQEDLKSDFVVYI
+409 GMFQEDTESDFVVYI

-461 SHVDVVYFDLR
+461 YHVDVVFFDLR
-472 NESELTFGSDLIS
+472 NESELSFGSDLIS

-497 QINELLMNNTAIDF
+497 RIHELLENNTGIDF
-511 GDRWTNI
+511 GDRWANI
-518 IFDIND
+518 IFDIKD
-524 TSFFSK
+524 TSLFSK
-530 SIKDRL
+530 SIKDKL
-536 ADVQFR
+536 DDVQFR

-569 LVLNVMLISVIV
+569 LILSVMLISVIV
-581 KIEYLVHSKE
+581 KMEYLVHSKE

-605 NIAILSI
+605 NIAILSL
-612 NVFSVFIA
+612 NVFAVSIA
-620 FVTGV
+620 FITGV

-638 LCIVSVAI
+638 LCIVSSTI
-646 LLINST
+646 LLVNSI
-652 LILITMTVAEKH
+652 LILINMTVAEKH

>member
-1 MTTIFVQIAAEL
+1 
-13 LTTFLLERYCI
+13 
-24 MKCIKY
+24 MKCVKF

-69 SQVCSIVASA
+69 NQVCSIVASA
-79 AKKYN
+79 AEKYN
-84 EYVFAIERQ
+84 EHVFAIERQ
-93 NVDTFHSRI
+93 NIDTFHSRL
-102 TIYADADTRNILSR
+102 TIYADEDTRNILSR
-116 EQDVVEGESSSFFSG
+116 EQDITEGEASSFFSG
-131 STEVVLLSF
+131 STEVVLLPF
-140 SDVVNDGSVVRYYF
+140 ADVANDGNVVRYYF

-162 SIRQTIYSQIAT
+162 SIRQNIYSQIAT
-174 SYIHKDSVSVA
+174 SYIHKDSVSVV

-192 WIILFGLVLLLTWV
+192 WIILFGLILLLTWA
-206 DMQFSKK
+206 DIQFSKK

-226 KMIFG
+226 KMILG
-231 KILVDIVFN
+231 KILIDAIFN
-240 VAIFGAVYA
+240 AAIFGAVYVS
-249 ILQSRLFLSY
+249 LKSKLFLAY
-259 KLNFA
+259 KLDFVFYA
-264 LYTLLIFFVLN
+264 LLIFFVLN
-275 SLLYLTL
+275 SFLYITL
-282 LKVDYKEVIYGA
+282 IKVDYKEVIYGA
-294 NINGRLLANAYLL
+294 NINGKLLANTYLL
-307 QAIVVIL
+307 QAVVVIL
-314 MVVSLSSNLVAIREN
+314 TVVSLSSNLVAIREN
-329 EKELAPYNS
+329 EKELVPYDT
-338 IEQLDGYTS
+338 IEQLGGYTS
-347 LSITPSEGGAQSSE
+347 LSITPTE
-361 SVVEL
+361 SVLQSTEDVGKL

-374 YLQDKGLLSTFC
+374 YLQDKVLLSTFC
-386 AALDDKPIVVLNEAA
+386 AALGDEPIVVLNEVA

-409 GVFQEDLKSDFVVYI
+409 GMFQEDTESDFVVYI

-472 NESELTFGSDLIS
+472 NESELSFGSDLIS

-497 QINELLMNNTAIDF
+497 RIHELLENNTGIDF
-511 GDRWTNI
+511 GDRWANI
-518 IFDIND
+518 IFDIKD
-524 TSFFSK
+524 TSLFSK
-530 SIKDRL
+530 SIKDKL
-536 ADVQFR
+536 DDVQFR

-569 LVLNVMLISVIV
+569 LILSVMLISVIV
-581 KIEYLVHSKE
+581 KMEYLVHSKE

-605 NIAILSI
+605 NIAILSL
-612 NVFSVFIA
+612 NVFAVSIA
-620 FVTGV
+620 FITGV

-638 LCIVSVAI
+638 LCIVSSTI
-646 LLINST
+646 LLVNSI
-652 LILITMTVAEKH
+652 LILINMTVAEKH